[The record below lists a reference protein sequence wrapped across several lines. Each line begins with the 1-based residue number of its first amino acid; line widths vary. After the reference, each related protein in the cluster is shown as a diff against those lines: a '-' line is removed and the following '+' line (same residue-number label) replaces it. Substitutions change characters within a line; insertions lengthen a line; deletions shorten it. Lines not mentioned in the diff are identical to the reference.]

1 MVSKPADG
9 LTGPDRFR
17 SVRTMATSSPVSPET
32 PRTLVFRLA
41 CWGCGIVAFG
51 QVLTAAV
58 ALAVRLEKSRPVVV
72 VESKTPPAPPV
83 ATPPA
88 APSAPS
94 VTPTP
99 GTIPGIPS
107 GMPDVPF
114 PQSSGFQPPLQPPVS
129 APPEIARPLAPTP
142 LATPPIADPVVEKL
156 VTEARKFR
164 VAEDMA
170 NAIVKLEEA
179 RSKAPGEPNVEYE
192 LGLVHEAMGV
202 FDTASA
208 HYEKVFQMGTVK
220 AGTLYER
227 AAAKLRD
234 GLGQTETMRGQ
245 LSLGRARIFKDA
257 HFAEGERVVVTVPV
271 LAAPG
276 AKISLDDIQ
285 VTVNFFDTLRGR
297 EIVPRSGE
305 TSRAEYQWASGDI
318 DWANGEEL
326 LRVTYILPKQGNAQ
340 SRLFGERSYYG
351 QVVELA
357 YKNEVIDVQ
366 AWPRD
371 LAAKI
376 RQAPSPQPRLHQPDE
391 LPPEFLNQD
400 TLPPDFNPGAPLL
413 PNKPS
418 R

>member
-1 MVSKPADG
+1 
-9 LTGPDRFR
+9 
-17 SVRTMATSSPVSPET
+17 MATSSPATPEA

-41 CWGCGIVAFG
+41 CWGCGLVAFG

-58 ALAVRLEKSRPVVV
+58 ALAARLEKSREIVV
-72 VESKTPPAPPV
+72 VESKAAPAPPV
-83 ATPPA
+83 VAVPV
-88 APSAPS
+88 AP
-94 VTPTP
+94 PTP
-99 GTIPGIPS
+99 SFTPAPGTMPGIP
-107 GMPDVPF
+107 GRTAGVPF
-114 PQSSGFQPPLQPPVS
+114 PESSDFVPPSQPSVPPMPV
-129 APPEIARPLAPTP
+129 RPLAPTP

-179 RSKAPGEPNVEYE
+179 RSKAPGDPNIEYE

-220 AGTLYER
+220 AGTLYEL
-227 AAAKLRD
+227 AATKLRD
-234 GLGQTETMRGQ
+234 GLGHTETMRGK

-271 LAAPG
+271 QAAPG
-276 AKISLDDIQ
+276 VKVSPDDFS
-285 VTVNFFDTLRGR
+285 VTVRFFDTLRGR
-297 EIVPRSGE
+297 EIVPRTDE
-305 TSRAEYQWASGDI
+305 TSRTEYQWVSGAI
-318 DWANGEEL
+318 DWAGGEEL
-326 LRVTYILPKQGNAQ
+326 LRVTYVLPKQGNVQ
-340 SRLFGERSYYG
+340 SHLFGDRSYYG
-351 QVVELA
+351 QVVELT
-357 YKNEVIDVQ
+357 YKNDVIDLQ

-376 RQAPSPQPRLHQPDE
+376 QQPPTVQPRPQQPDG

-400 TLPPDFNPGAPLL
+400 TLPSDFNPGAPLL
-413 PNKPS
+413 PLPTKPS

>member
-1 MVSKPADG
+1 
-9 LTGPDRFR
+9 
-17 SVRTMATSSPVSPET
+17 MATSSPATPET

-41 CWGCGIVAFG
+41 CWGCGLVAFG

-58 ALAVRLEKSRPVVV
+58 ALAARLEKSREVVV
-72 VESKTPPAPPV
+72 VESQATPAPPV
-83 ATPPA
+83 VAVPV
-88 APSAPS
+88 APSQPAFTPAPG
-94 VTPTP
+94 TLLGIPGRTP
-99 GTIPGIPS
+99 G
-107 GMPDVPF
+107 VPF
-114 PQSSGFQPPLQPPVS
+114 PESSDFVPPSQPSASTPPV
-129 APPEIARPLAPTP
+129 PVRPLAPTP

-179 RSKAPGEPNVEYE
+179 RSKAPGDPNIEYE

-220 AGTLYER
+220 AGTLYEL

-257 HFAEGERVVVTVPV
+257 HFAEGERVVVTIPV
-271 LAAPG
+271 QAAPG
-276 AKISLDDIQ
+276 VKVSPDDFS
-285 VTVNFFDTLRGR
+285 VTVRFFDLVRGR
-297 EIVPRSGE
+297 DIVPRSDE
-305 TSRAEYQWASGDI
+305 TSRAEYQWVSGDI
-318 DWANGEEL
+318 DWAGGEEL
-326 LRVTYILPKQGNAQ
+326 LRVTYIIPKLGNVQAH
-340 SRLFGERSYYG
+340 LFGERTYYG
-351 QVVELA
+351 LVAELT
-357 YKNEVIDVQ
+357 YKNDIIDLYP
-366 AWPRD
+366 WPRD

-376 RQAPSPQPRLHQPDE
+376 QQPPTAQPRAQQPDDQ
-391 LPPEFLNQD
+391 PPEFLNQD

-413 PNKPS
+413 PLPTKSS

>member
-1 MVSKPADG
+1 
-9 LTGPDRFR
+9 
-17 SVRTMATSSPVSPET
+17 
-32 PRTLVFRLA
+32 
-41 CWGCGIVAFG
+41 
-51 QVLTAAV
+51 
-58 ALAVRLEKSRPVVV
+58 
-72 VESKTPPAPPV
+72 
-83 ATPPA
+83 
-88 APSAPS
+88 
-94 VTPTP
+94 
-99 GTIPGIPS
+99 
-107 GMPDVPF
+107 
-114 PQSSGFQPPLQPPVS
+114 
-129 APPEIARPLAPTP
+129 
-142 LATPPIADPVVEKL
+142 
-156 VTEARKFR
+156 
-164 VAEDMA
+164 MA

-179 RSKAPGEPNVEYE
+179 RSKAPGDPNIEYE

-220 AGTLYER
+220 AGTLYEL
-227 AAAKLRD
+227 AATKLRD
-234 GLGQTETMRGQ
+234 GLGQTETMRGK

-257 HFAEGERVVVTVPV
+257 QFADGERVVVTVPV

-276 AKISLDDIQ
+276 VKVSLDDIL

-305 TSRAEYQWASGDI
+305 ASRAEYQWVSGDT
-318 DWANGEEL
+318 DWASGEEL

-340 SRLFGERSYYG
+340 SHLFGERSYYG

-376 RQAPSPQPRLHQPDE
+376 RQAPTPQPRPQQPDG

-400 TLPPDFNPGAPLL
+400 TLPPDFNPDAPLL
-413 PNKPS
+413 PLPTKPT

>member
-1 MVSKPADG
+1 
-9 LTGPDRFR
+9 
-17 SVRTMATSSPVSPET
+17 MATSSPATPET

-41 CWGCGIVAFG
+41 CWGCGLVAFG

-58 ALAVRLEKSRPVVV
+58 ALAARLEKSREVV
-72 VESKTPPAPPV
+72 VESKAAPTPPV
-83 ATPPA
+83 ATPSI
-88 APSAPS
+88 APP
-94 VTPTP
+94 TPTFTPAP
-99 GTIPGIPS
+99 GTIPGMPS
-107 GMPDVPF
+107 RTSGVPF
-114 PQSSGFQPPLQPPVS
+114 PESAEFIPPAQPSAS
-129 APPEIARPLAPTP
+129 APPIPVRPVAPTP

-156 VTEARKFR
+156 VIEARKFR

-179 RSKAPGEPNVEYE
+179 RSKAPGDPNIEYE
-192 LGLVHEAMGV
+192 LGLVHETMGV

-208 HYEKVFQMGTVK
+208 HYEKVFQMGAVK
-220 AGTLYER
+220 AGTLYEL

-234 GLGQTETMRGQ
+234 GLGQTENMRGQ

-257 HFAEGERVVVTVPV
+257 QFAEGERVVVTVPV
-271 LAAPG
+271 LSAPG
-276 AKISLDDIQ
+276 VKVALDDIL

-297 EIVPRSGE
+297 EVVPRTEE
-305 TSRAEYQWASGDI
+305 TSRTEYQWVSGAI
-318 DWANGEEL
+318 DWAGGEEL

-340 SRLFGERSYYG
+340 SHLFGERSYYG
-351 QVVELA
+351 QVVELT
-357 YKNEVIDVQ
+357 YKNDVIDVQ

-371 LAAKI
+371 LAAKM
-376 RQAPSPQPRLHQPDE
+376 RQPPTAQPRPQQPDD

-413 PNKPS
+413 PLPTKPS